1 MSFPAL
7 PEATASQAEWNRRA
21 KDVVNGIARALQAA
35 GATSER
41 PARNL
46 YVGQS
51 WFDTTLGRPIWWNG
65 SGWIKADGSAA

>member
-1 MSFPAL
+1 MSFPVL
-7 PEATASQAEWNRRA
+7 PEAAASQADWNRRA
-21 KDVVNGIARALQAA
+21 RDVVNGIARALQAA
-35 GATSER
+35 GPSGER